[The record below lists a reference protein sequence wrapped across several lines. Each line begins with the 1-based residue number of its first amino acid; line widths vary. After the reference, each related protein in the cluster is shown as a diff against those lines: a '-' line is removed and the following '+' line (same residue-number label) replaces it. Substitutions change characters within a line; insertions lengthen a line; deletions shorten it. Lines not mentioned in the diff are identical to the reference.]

1 MLLLPDLNP
10 DCSKTREEGHFV
22 ESKGLRR
29 VNDFFFDARS
39 SQLRLGGS
47 YIANEGSNLTLA
59 WAGTLVPE
67 KIEIVIEVS
76 SCK

>member
-29 VNDFFFDARS
+29 VNDFFLCKVFS
-39 SQLRLGGS
+39 
-47 YIANEGSNLTLA
+47 
-59 WAGTLVPE
+59 
-67 KIEIVIEVS
+67 IEIRWELHS
-76 SCK
+76 E